1 MKQLNCILLIDDNVD
16 DNYFHSRVI
25 RNANAAQHI
34 KTTETGEEALEYFE
48 LGKRAPGQYPL
59 PDLIF
64 LDINMPGMNGF
75 DLLEKIKEEKIIT
88 EDRPV
93 IIVMLTSSLNPG
105 DEKMA
110 TEKYSNEIKAFQNKP
125 LTQEVLNE
133 LIEKFF

>member
-25 RNANAAQHI
+25 RKANAAQDI
-34 KTTETGEEALEYFE
+34 KTAATGEKALEYFE
-48 LGKRAPGQYPL
+48 LGKQNPGQYPL
-59 PDLIF
+59 PDLVF

-75 DLLEKIKEEKIIT
+75 DLLEKITEEKIIT
-88 EDRPV
+88 KDRPV

>member
-34 KTTETGEEALEYFE
+34 KTAETGEEALEYFE
-48 LGKRAPGQYPL
+48 LEKRDPDQYPL

-75 DLLEKIKEEKIIT
+75 DFLEIVKEKKIIT
-88 EDRPV
+88 KDRPV
-93 IIVMLTSSLNPG
+93 IIIMLTSSLNPG

-110 TEKYSNEIKAFQNKP
+110 TKNYQNEIKAFQNKP
-125 LTQEVLNE
+125 LTQEMLTE